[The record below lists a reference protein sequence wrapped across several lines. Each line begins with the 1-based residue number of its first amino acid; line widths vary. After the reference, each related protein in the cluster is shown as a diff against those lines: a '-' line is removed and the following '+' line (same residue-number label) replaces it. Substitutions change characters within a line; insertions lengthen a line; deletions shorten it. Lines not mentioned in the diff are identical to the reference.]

1 LTATPALV
9 TKFELIESSVA
20 GEVLE
25 RNREIHCALNA
36 LISRKHFFMIGPP
49 GTAKSFMVRRIVDR
63 IDFSKEANAN
73 EAYFQWLLTKYT
85 TPEEVFGP
93 PSLADLE
100 EGRYRRNTERKLP
113 RAYVAF
119 LDETFKANS
128 SILNALLTIMNERQF
143 FNNDDDSS
151 TPVSSI
157 FAASNEMPMDDN
169 LWALW
174 DRLHFRFKVEPVRES
189 GNFIAMLRTP
199 RNPNPDKLLTWAEIR
214 QAQTE
219 AAGVELPP
227 DLFDALK
234 MLRDNLRNEGIE
246 PTERRFVESLGIIQA
261 EAWMNGRDVADIDD
275 MRVLRHVLW
284 SDEEQ
289 IRQVERMVL
298 ELANPLDKEAH
309 DLLER
314 VDALDAELAKA
325 VRDADTP
332 KAVAKQAVEIHA
344 KLHKAK
350 TRMDDLEKRAQEN
363 GRQSDVLA
371 QLQGRF
377 VEVAKRL
384 MSQGFGLPGDD
395 A

>member
-1 LTATPALV
+1 
-9 TKFELIESSVA
+9 
-20 GEVLE
+20 
-25 RNREIHCALNA
+25 
-36 LISRKHFFMIGPP
+36 
-49 GTAKSFMVRRIVDR
+49 
-63 IDFSKEANAN
+63 
-73 EAYFQWLLTKYT
+73 
-85 TPEEVFGP
+85 
-93 PSLADLE
+93 
-100 EGRYRRNTERKLP
+100 
-113 RAYVAF
+113 
-119 LDETFKANS
+119 
-128 SILNALLTIMNERQF
+128 
-143 FNNDDDSS
+143 
-151 TPVSSI
+151 
-157 FAASNEMPMDDN
+157 
-169 LWALW
+169 
-174 DRLHFRFKVEPVRES
+174 
-189 GNFIAMLRTP
+189 
-199 RNPNPDKLLTWAEIR
+199 
-214 QAQTE
+214 
-219 AAGVELPP
+219 
-227 DLFDALK
+227 
-234 MLRDNLRNEGIE
+234 LRNEGIE